1 MNTILFL
8 LPGML
13 IRIVFFF
20 FSIYQNSVL
29 GQEKIR
35 IGTYDSRAVAVAYF
49 NSPYEKQVMELIGN
63 LQNQET

>member
-13 IRIVFFF
+13 ILIVFFF

-49 NSPYEKQVMELIGN
+49 NSPYGKQVMELIDN